1 MTQREW
7 CILHCVVCLVVWGF
21 LFVVAL
27 FFMWGFFF
35 GLNIVCSVQG
45 SFSPFQVWSDFSLV
59 GVSCFCIISLTA
71 ICV

>member
-1 MTQREW
+1 MVHFAL
-7 CILHCVVCLVVWGF
+7 CGLLGCLGF
-21 LFVVAL
+21 ICGGFVFVVGL
-27 FFMWGFFF
+27 FFD
-35 GLNIVCSVQG
+35 LNIVCSVQG